1 MLWTGSCGRFIADS
15 RSTFN
20 RSDSYCEKLSTK
32 STTNYYTTSAD
43 RRATAQ
49 SLGDDVCC
57 CCWVNN
63 ADEFEACVGHC
74 DLLDG
79 HASEKREGTCT
90 VHTL

>member
-1 MLWTGSCGRFIADS
+1 MDGIVRAVHRRLALYLQLLGKDS
-15 RSTFN
+15 
-20 RSDSYCEKLSTK
+20 EKLSTK

-43 RRATAQ
+43 SRATAQ
-49 SLGDDVCC
+49 SLGDNVC